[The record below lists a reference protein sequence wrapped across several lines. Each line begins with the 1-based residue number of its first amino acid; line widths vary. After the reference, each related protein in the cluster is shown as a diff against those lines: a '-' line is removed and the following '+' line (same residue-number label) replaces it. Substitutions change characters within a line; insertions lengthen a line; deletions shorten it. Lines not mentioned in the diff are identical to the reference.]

1 MILVTGASGT
11 VGREVAARLSGH
23 APVRLG
29 LRDPARAGTADGV
42 RFDFLDPS
50 SFGPALRGV
59 DRVFLLRPPQLARP
73 RHDFGPFVAAM
84 ERAGVRQVVFLSVR
98 GAGSNPLLPHHGI
111 ERLLERSALAWTHL
125 RPNDFMQNFATVHRA
140 DIRDLGE
147 IWAPAGHGRTSFVD
161 VRDVADAAVRVLTE
175 EGHGRQA
182 YTLTG
187 PEALSLDEVVSVLS
201 GVVGRRITYRNPGIP
216 AFLRHIRAA
225 GHSLAFGLVM
235 TGVYTAARLGLAAGI
250 TPDLERLLGHPATPF
265 PVFAKDCAPLWR
277 PAAMTAREASA
288 TG

>member
-11 VGREVAARLSGH
+11 VGREVAARLSGQ

-29 LRDPARAGTADGV
+29 SHSPAGGGMADGV

-50 SFGPALRGV
+50 TFGPALDGV

-73 RHDFGPFVAAM
+73 RHDFGPFIAAM
-84 ERAGVRQVVFLSVR
+84 ERAGVRQAAFLSVR
-98 GAGSNPLLPHHGI
+98 GAGSNPLLPHRGI

-140 DIRDLGE
+140 DIRDRGE

-175 EGHGRQA
+175 AGHERRA

-187 PEALSLDEVVSVLS
+187 PEALTMDQAAAVLS
-201 GVVGRRITYRNPGIP
+201 GVRGRRVAYRNPGIP
-216 AFLRHIRAA
+216 AFLRHVRAA

-235 TGVYTAARLGLAAGI
+235 TGVYTAARLGLAAGVE
-250 TPDLERLLGHPATPF
+250 PDLERLIGRPATAF
-265 PVFAKDCAPLWR
+265 PVFARDYAALWQ
-277 PAAMTAREASA
+277 PGAMAAREASA
-288 TG
+288 TA